1 MFTPATPPVPVFT
14 PGNDTQR
21 ALTLVPKRVRR
32 VNSHAGLNDPTPEK
46 LRALQHETGYPM
58 ISILAST
65 APDLEIDSAV
75 IRRVNALLRLAE
87 TRLASEMD
95 PKEAADRIAPLEQF
109 AGSLIGQRSGHGLAI
124 FGSSK
129 SLTAF
134 RVASHIEDR
143 VVIDP
148 TFATRD
154 LARSLALN
162 PRYRLLVLGR
172 DMARVFIGSARR
184 LQEVSDAGFPMQ
196 RFELLDRGNRSI
208 EVERLRKGRHA
219 DTVFVRRV
227 AAGLGSFPE
236 SADLPLIAVVS
247 TSMGNALRDTAA
259 INPVG
264 TVTGSYERSPRGRLI
279 EIARPSIDAH
289 LAAVRETAL
298 GRLAHA
304 RGIRRS
310 ATGINHVWTAAQ
322 QNSIETLLIDETY
335 RYPAW
340 TTLGG
345 RRLVRAFTI
354 ENPEVIDDAVDEI
367 IEMVQH
373 MDGQVCF
380 VSAGELGTDGIAA
393 VLTKRVS

>member
-1 MFTPATPPVPVFT
+1 MFPPAAIPVPVSPPESGT
-14 PGNDTQR
+14 PRT
-21 ALTLVPKRVRR
+21 LTLVPNRAGRA
-32 VNSHAGLNDPTPEK
+32 NSHAALNDPTPEK
-46 LRALQHETGYPM
+46 LRALQHQTGYPM
-58 ISILAST
+58 ISVLAST

-75 IRRVNALLRLAE
+75 ISRIDALLRLAE

-95 PKEAADRIAPLEQF
+95 PKEAAARIAPLEQF
-109 AGSLIGQRSGHGLAI
+109 AMSLIGQRSGHGLAI
-124 FGSSK
+124 FGSPK
-129 SLTAF
+129 GLTAF
-134 RVASHIEDR
+134 RLASRIEDR

-172 DMARVFIGSARR
+172 DMARVFIGSARC
-184 LQEVSDAGFPMQ
+184 LQEVNEAGFPMQ

-208 EVERLRKGRHA
+208 EAERLRKGKHA
-219 DTVFVRRV
+219 DAVFVRRV
-227 AAGLGSFPE
+227 ATGLGSLAE
-236 SADLPLIAVVS
+236 STNLPLIAVVS
-247 TSMGNALRDTAA
+247 TSMGSALRESEA

-264 TVTGSYERSPRGRLI
+264 IVTGSYARIPRGRLI
-279 EIARPSIDAH
+279 DVARPSIDAH
-289 LAAVRETAL
+289 LAAVRETAM
-298 GRLAHA
+298 GRLEQA
-304 RGIRRS
+304 RGTRRS

-322 QNSIETLLIDETY
+322 QNSIETLLVDETF
-335 RYPAW
+335 RYAAW

-373 MDGQVCF
+373 IDGQVCF
-380 VSAGELGTDGIAA
+380 VPAGELGNDRIAA

>member
-1 MFTPATPPVPVFT
+1 
-14 PGNDTQR
+14 
-21 ALTLVPKRVRR
+21 
-32 VNSHAGLNDPTPEK
+32 
-46 LRALQHETGYPM
+46 M

-75 IRRVNALLRLAE
+75 ISRINALLRLAE

-95 PKEAADRIAPLEQF
+95 PKEAAARIAPLERF
-109 AGSLIGQRSGHGLAI
+109 AMSLIGQRSGHGLAI
-124 FGSSK
+124 FGSPK
-129 SLTAF
+129 GLTAF
-134 RVASHIEDR
+134 RLESRIEDR

-172 DMARVFIGSARR
+172 DMARVFIGSARC
-184 LQEVSDAGFPMQ
+184 LEEVNDAGFPMQ

-208 EVERLRKGRHA
+208 EAERPRKGQHA
-219 DTVFVRRV
+219 DAVFVRRV
-227 AAGLGSFPE
+227 AAGLGSLPK
-236 SADLPLIAVVS
+236 STDLPLIAVVS
-247 TSMGNALRDTAA
+247 TSMGSALRESEA

-264 TVTGSYERSPRGRLI
+264 IVTGSYERTPRGRLI
-279 EIARPSIDAH
+279 DVARPSIDAH

-298 GRLAHA
+298 GRLEHA
-304 RGIRRS
+304 RGTRRS

-322 QNSIETLLIDETY
+322 QNSIETLLVDETF
-335 RYPAW
+335 RYAAW

-373 MDGQVCF
+373 TDGQVCF
-380 VSAGELGTDGIAA
+380 VPAGELGDDRIAA
-393 VLTKRVS
+393 VLTRRVS